1 MAERNWR
8 PLAAAAVLLALV
20 SGGAMLGRWYLMPA
34 ASAEAPGI
42 LRVETTPAG
51 AAVLIDDR
59 PRGVTPL
66 TLELAPGSHVL
77 RVVGDGEPRVIPLTI
92 TAGGSISQVID
103 LPKAGP
109 QTGQLAVSSN
119 PAGARLTVDGAARGV
134 TPATLDGLTPGVH
147 LVVLTN
153 EAGSVTH
160 EVTVAAG
167 ATASLV
173 VPMGGAPQGTPLS
186 GWIAVSAPEE
196 VQIYEDLKL
205 LGTSRSDRIMVAAGR
220 HEVDIVNEA
229 LGYRITRT
237 INVVPGQVAS
247 VRAEWPSGVLALNAQ
262 PWADVWI
269 NGERI
274 GETPIGRVELP
285 IGPHEVV
292 FRHPELGEQVIRTTV
307 SLKAPSRL
315 SVDMRKR

>member
-1 MAERNWR
+1 M
-8 PLAAAAVLLALV
+8 AAAVLLAV
-20 SGGAMLGRWYLMPA
+20 ASAGAMLGRWYLMPS

-42 LRVETTPAG
+42 LVVETTPAG

-92 TAGGSISQVID
+92 TAGGTITQAID

-109 QTGQLAVSSN
+109 DTGQLAISSN
-119 PAGARLTVDGAARGV
+119 PAGARLTVDGTVRGV
-134 TPATLDGLTPGVH
+134 TPATLEGLFPGVH

-153 EAGSVTH
+153 DAGSVTH
-160 EVTVAAG
+160 EVMVAAG

-173 VPMGGAPQGTPLS
+173 VPMSSTPQGAPVS
-186 GWIAVSAPEE
+186 GWIAVSAPAE
-196 VQIYEDLKL
+196 VQIYENLKL

-220 HEVDIVNEA
+220 HELDVVNEA
-229 LGYRITRT
+229 LGYRATRT
-237 INVVPGQVAS
+237 INVAPGQVAS
-247 VRAEWPSGVLALNAQ
+247 VKVEWPNGALALNAQ

-269 NGERI
+269 DGERI
-274 GETPIGRVELP
+274 GETPIGNYAVP

-292 FRHPELGEQVIRTTV
+292 FRHPELGEQVVRTTV
-307 SLKAPSRL
+307 SLKAPSRI

>member
-1 MAERNWR
+1 
-8 PLAAAAVLLALV
+8 VLLALA
-20 SGGAMLGRWYLMPA
+20 SGGAMLGRWYLVPS

-42 LRVETTPAG
+42 LTVETTPAG

-77 RVVGDGEPRVIPLTI
+77 RVVGDGDPRVIPLTI
-92 TAGGSISQVID
+92 TAGGTVSQVID

-109 QTGQLAVSSN
+109 QSGRLAISSD
-119 PAGARLTVDGAARGV
+119 PPGARLTVDGEVRGV
-134 TPATLDGLTPGVH
+134 TPAMLEGLLPGVH
-147 LVVLTN
+147 LVMLTN
-153 EAGSVTH
+153 QTGSVTH

-167 ATASLV
+167 GTASLV
-173 VPMGGAPQGTPLS
+173 VPMSGTPAGAPVS
-186 GWIAVSAPEE
+186 GWVAISAPAE

-220 HEVDIVNEA
+220 HEFDIVNDA
-229 LGYRITRT
+229 LGYRTTRT
-237 INVVPGQVAS
+237 INVAPGQVAT
-247 VRAEWPSGVLALNAQ
+247 VEVEWPNGEMALNAQ

-269 NGERI
+269 DGTRI
-274 GETPIGRVELP
+274 GETPIGNVAVP
-285 IGPHEVV
+285 IGPHEVI
-292 FRHPELGEQVIRTTV
+292 FRHPELGEQVVRTTV